1 MSTVLYGCLFIP
13 DFHAAVL
20 LRGER
25 NRTPPA
31 VAVVT
36 GEPPNQ
42 FVYAVNQPA
51 RQGGIQPGMPLAEA
65 QARYSFSGQTNR
77 LCIEKRDSEAEQL
90 AQQDLLQAALNAS
103 PNIEDAAPGLILL
116 DFTGL
121 PNPHHSAARLSY
133 RTEKL
138 GLESNV
144 AVSQN
149 RFVALCA
156 ARTQPGVTH
165 IFPGQE
171 AGFLQAQPL
180 DALPLDST
188 ELETLARWGMKTIG
202 DLARLPKDSLVARFG
217 SRGVMMAK
225 LSRGEH
231 EAVLHTYEP
240 PPELEER
247 QDLDWLVGEI
257 EPLSFLLSGLLERL
271 CLKLQG
277 YNLAAAKIRVSLKLA
292 DGSRFER
299 SVALSY
305 PLHDSRTLLTLLRLD
320 LAAHPPGD
328 AIEGVAVSAQ
338 PAERRLVQ
346 FSLFEPDLP
355 SPEKLA
361 VTLMR
366 LKNLVGP
373 DRIGAPVAPDTHRPG
388 ACAVAEFHGGK
399 SPVFDRTRFKA
410 RKYNR
415 ENLITGSCEKIG
427 DCHKHRPE
435 TPNDHHV
442 LSSAVDCPPIFSQPS
457 ASIAIV
463 PKSDAPVLSRQT
475 LTFRCFRPPMPA
487 EVLLCGSQPAHVNSP
502 EVSGPVRACV
512 GPWHVS
518 GEWWTAGGW
527 QYEEWDVEVRQRL
540 YRIFCEQPAQ
550 VWYVAGGY
558 D

>member
-1 MSTVLYGCLFIP
+1 
-13 DFHAAVL
+13 
-20 LRGER
+20 
-25 NRTPPA
+25 
-31 VAVVT
+31 
-36 GEPPNQ
+36 
-42 FVYAVNQPA
+42 
-51 RQGGIQPGMPLAEA
+51 MPLAEA
-65 QARYSFSGQTNR
+65 QARYSFSGQTNSLR
-77 LCIEKRDSEAEQL
+77 IEKRDPEAEQF
-90 AQQDLLQAALNAS
+90 AQQELLQTALSAS
-103 PNIEDAAPGLILL
+103 PNVEDAAQGLIVL

-121 PNPHHSAARLSY
+121 PNPHHAAAQLSY
-133 RTEKL
+133 RIEKL
-138 GLESNV
+138 GLEPNI

-171 AGFLQAQPL
+171 AGFLQMQPV
-180 DALPLDST
+180 DVLPLDST

-202 DLARLPKDSLVARFG
+202 DLANLPEDSLVARFG
-217 SRGVMMAK
+217 GRGTMMAK
-225 LSRGEH
+225 LSRGEQ
-231 EAVLHTYEP
+231 EAVLRAYEP
-240 PPELEER
+240 PPELEEK
-247 QDLDWLVGEI
+247 QDLDWLVGEL

-277 YNLAAAKIRVSLKLA
+277 HNLSAAKIRVSLKLA

-299 SVALSY
+299 AVALSY

-338 PAERRLVQ
+338 PIERRLVQ
-346 FSLFEPDLP
+346 FSLFDPDLP

-361 VTLMR
+361 VTLLR

-373 DRIGAPVAPDTHRPG
+373 ERIGAPVVPDTHRPG
-388 ACAVAEFHGGK
+388 ACAVAEFAPVRARLRGIREGQ
-399 SPVFDRTRFKA
+399 SPIRKEQSAGFDRARFHTQKH
-410 RKYNR
+410 NR
-415 ENLITGSCEKIG
+415 ENLATV
-427 DCHKHRPE
+427 P
-435 TPNDHHV
+435 
-442 LSSAVDCPPIFSQPS
+442 L
-457 ASIAIV
+457 AIV
-463 PKSDAPVLSRQT
+463 PTRDAPVLSRQT
-475 LTFRCFRPPMPA
+475 LTFRCFRPPLPA
-487 EVLLCGSQPAHVNSP
+487 EVLLRGSRPAHVNSA

-518 GEWWTAGGW
+518 GEWWTPGGW

-550 VWYVAGGY
+550 AWYVAGVY